1 MPRVIVT
8 PAAVLGL
15 NRCRRFLHTA
25 DQDASERASKV
36 ITQHFLLLE
45 RKPET
50 GRIFPLNH
58 ALRELIIPFGK
69 TGYTALYRYEAIE
82 DVVYVLAFRHQ
93 REAGY

>member
-1 MPRVIVT
+1 MPQVIVT

-15 NRCRRFLHTA
+15 NRCRRFLHSV
-25 DQDASERASKV
+25 DQDASTRASKV
-36 ITQHFLLLE
+36 IRQHFLLLE
-45 RKPET
+45 TKPEA
-50 GRIFPLNH
+50 GRLFPLNP

-82 DVVYVLAFRHQ
+82 DVIYILAFRHQ